1 MSSTQSLTAVVTDI
15 RKIEMRYY
23 PVPEAAQTANP
34 KDFID
39 IVRALSISFTSSI
52 GPTSLLS

>member
-23 PVPEAAQTANP
+23 PVPKAAPTDAVFEERAQRNV
-34 KDFID
+34 I
-39 IVRALSISFTSSI
+39 IVAGGRALAK
-52 GPTSLLS
+52 

>member
-15 RKIEMRYY
+15 RLIVMRYY

-39 IVRALSISFTSSI
+39 IKFLEELDRSGFIDQLYK
-52 GPTSLLS
+52 